1 MRQPKAVRTNTPLHA
16 LTTLNDP
23 VFMEAAEALARRV
36 HSADFRT
43 SLQKAYLLTLSRE
56 PREDEA
62 ARLEAYLKTP
72 EATWTGLASV
82 LLNLDEFIVR
92 E

>member
-1 MRQPKAVRTNTPLHA
+1 MTQCRRGRSNTPLQA
-16 LTTLNDP
+16 LNLLNDP

-36 HSADFRT
+36 ESADFRT

-72 EATWTGLASV
+72 DATWTGLASI